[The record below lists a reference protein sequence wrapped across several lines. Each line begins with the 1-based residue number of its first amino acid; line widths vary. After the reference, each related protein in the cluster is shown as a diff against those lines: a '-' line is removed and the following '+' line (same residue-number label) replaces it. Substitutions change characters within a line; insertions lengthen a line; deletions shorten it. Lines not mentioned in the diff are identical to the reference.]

1 MPPIARSRDKL
12 SFRHPVE
19 RHSPNPHFV
28 DTAFLPL
35 KLRIAGA
42 LPRGLVRQLGRK
54 LLSVGRLCELEHTW
68 LARSVK

>member
-12 SFRHPVE
+12 SSRHPVE

-28 DTAFLPL
+28 DTAFLPV

-42 LPRGLVRQLGRK
+42 LPQGLSASWDEK
-54 LLSVGRLCELEHTW
+54 LLSVGRLCEL
-68 LARSVK
+68 